1 MRTFTIFNLLIFLLP
16 IYSMGQKLLN
26 VSGVVTDNK
35 QQSVSFATVL
45 LIDLNNNAQNA
56 AYTDLEGK
64 FTIEVPKGKYQLK
77 ISLFGFEN
85 YTDTLKIE
93 SNIKLK
99 NIVLKQGAT
108 ELDVIE
114 ITAEKSLYEMK
125 LDKKVYNVAQ
135 DPNNQGADASEILE
149 NVPSVTVDGDGNVQL
164 RGSGNVRILINGK
177 PSGLTN
183 MGSAEALQLIQGN
196 MIESIEVITN
206 PSSKYDAEGTTGII
220 NIVLKRQ
227 KKEGVQGNLQLNT
240 GLPDNHSALLNLSWQ
255 TKKIDWTASGGV
267 GYRSYPAEG
276 GGITKYSGDTTF
288 YFSRDRE
295 QMRGGP
301 VYNAQIGADIFVDS
315 TNTVNISTSFFKR
328 VSPNFAT
335 LKYEDLNELQQVQKT
350 TIRTEDEHEIK
361 QNIELNVGHTKK
373 FKKPGM
379 KWVTDVNAYNN
390 IDVEDAKLRETFL
403 NNQLDQRA
411 YIVENESSILAQS
424 DFTYP
429 FKKNSKLETGVRNT
443 YRDILNAYAVDE
455 LNQST
460 LQWQSIAL
468 FTDEVR
474 YKENVLGSYVQ
485 YSSEWKKFSL
495 MTGLR
500 NEWALIEVNQKSLNQ
515 PIFKNFNDFFP
526 SVFTSYKLD
535 STTTLQLSYSKR
547 IDRPGQRELLP
558 FNSYSDPRNQFVGNP
573 NLNPVIIHSMELGL
587 LKYWKKSS
595 FMFTAFYRR
604 ENAPTERISF
614 VDEFSIVRTLPVN
627 LQYQNSYGL
636 ETNFSLNW
644 AKWWK
649 TSLNNNLFMSEIYGE
664 YKGVEYQNEAL
675 VYFLQAQNNF
685 TIKKGWT
692 MNVTNFYRAPRST
705 AQGNVLAIKSMNIS
719 SSHQFMQNKARLTI
733 SIRDVFRENVYRRII
748 DEPNFYSE
756 SYFRP
761 RVRML
766 IVSFN
771 YKFANKNIKK
781 IETRSS
787 MDEE

>member
-16 IYSMGQKLLN
+16 IYTMGQKLLN

-64 FTIEVPKGKYQLK
+64 FTVEVPKGKYQLK
-77 ISLFGFEN
+77 ISLFGFED
-85 YTDTLKIE
+85 YTDTLQIE
-93 SNIKLK
+93 SNTKLK

-114 ITAEKSLYEMK
+114 ITAEKALYEMK

-149 NVPSVTVDGDGNVQL
+149 NVPSVTVDADGNVQL

-183 MGSAEALQLIQGN
+183 MGTAEALQLIQGN

-255 TKKIDWTASGGV
+255 TEKIDWTASGGA

-335 LKYEDLNELQQVQKT
+335 LKYEDLNELQQVEKT

-361 QNIELNVGHTKK
+361 QNIEFNVGHAKK

-411 YIVENESSILAQS
+411 YIEENESSVLAQS

-429 FKKNSKLETGVRNT
+429 IRKNSKLETGVRNT
-443 YRDILNAYAVDE
+443 YRNILNAYAVDE

-460 LQWQSIAL
+460 LQWESIAL

-485 YSSEWKKFSL
+485 FSSEWKRFSF
-495 MTGLR
+495 MSGLR
-500 NEWALIEVNQKSLNQ
+500 NEWALIEVNQKSISN
-515 PIFKNFNDFFP
+515 PINKNFNDFFP

-547 IDRPGQRELLP
+547 INRPGQRELLP

-573 NLNPVIIHSMELGL
+573 NLNPVIIHSIELGL

-614 VDEFSIVRTLPVN
+614 VDEFSIVRTMPVN

-664 YKGVEYQNEAL
+664 YKGIEYQNEAL

-692 MNVTNFYRAPRST
+692 MNITNFYRAPRAT
-705 AQGNVLAIKSMNIS
+705 AQGNVLAIRSMNIS

-766 IVSFN
+766 VVSFN